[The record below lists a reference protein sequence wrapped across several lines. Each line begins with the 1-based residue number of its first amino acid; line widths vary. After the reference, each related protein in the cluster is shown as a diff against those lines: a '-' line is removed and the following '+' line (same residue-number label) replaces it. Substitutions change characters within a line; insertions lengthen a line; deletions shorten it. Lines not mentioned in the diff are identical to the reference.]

1 MGSMKHPKYRLLK
14 KTNGKSSP
22 FYSFFKYIY
31 IIYEYIHFLVA
42 VSIKTSILSHEIS
55 SLWWVW
61 YHLFFLGDLC
71 ISPKLGGL
79 SGLQICRGCWWG
91 NSNFPRPQKIGCL
104 KFQWLTFWKLWHW
117 WQFANWNMAHRNSWF
132 TELKDGGSFHS
143 YVNVYQGVN
152 PIRSH

>member
-31 IIYEYIHFLVA
+31 IIWIHSFSCCSFHQDIHF
-42 VSIKTSILSHEIS
+42 IPWDILIVVG
-55 SLWWVW
+55 L
-61 YHLFFLGDLC
+61 
-71 ISPKLGGL
+71 ISPFL
-79 SGLQICRGCWWG
+79 SGWSLHQ
-91 NSNFPRPQKIGCL
+91 PQAYGLIRLANLPGLLMGKFKFSTASEDRCL

-117 WQFANWNMAHRNSWF
+117 WQFANWNLAHRNSWF
-132 TELKDGGSFHS
+132 TELKDGGPFHS